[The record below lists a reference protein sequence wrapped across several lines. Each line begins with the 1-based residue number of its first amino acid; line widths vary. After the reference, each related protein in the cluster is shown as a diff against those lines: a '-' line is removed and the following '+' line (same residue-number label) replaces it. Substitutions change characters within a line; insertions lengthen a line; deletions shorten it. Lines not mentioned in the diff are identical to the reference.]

1 MLNVTSPEV
10 ATVQFLNRG
19 FQTIYRRP
27 RIDDVADVQN
37 RFVFAS
43 DVEVLL
49 GAHIVYRKLDVYS
62 SYMKSMQQNISS
74 KHLHEMKSAHS

>member
-49 GAHIVYRKLDVYS
+49 CATGRTYCVSEIGCL
-62 SYMKSMQQNISS
+62 QQLYE
-74 KHLHEMKSAHS
+74 KYAAEYFY